1 VLAVLLAAV
10 LAVLVAVLP
19 VLVLV
24 ALLAG
29 LLGEP
34 LVVVVLL
41 ASFGVG
47 GFIQTL
53 PPCSLNEHR
62 RPSQLLS
69 IELVQMS
76 AMIFI

>member
-1 VLAVLLAAV
+1 
-10 LAVLVAVLP
+10 
-19 VLVLV
+19 V

-29 LLGEP
+29 LLGGP
-34 LVVVVLL
+34 LVVVLVVVLL

-76 AMIFI
+76 AMFI